1 MGRVRVCLSRGKS
14 LIAGLAILAAG
25 CVDSLLP
32 PRAHDINQ
40 STQNVRESAILLNLV
55 RASRSEPLNFIALSK
70 FTGTGSASFNQ
81 SFLENNLVKHGN
93 ANNVFTGGA
102 ATTSFGGGVGNSFD
116 VGTLENRDFYGGFMS
131 PLDLE
136 SLNLLMN
143 AGLNREIVFHSV
155 LHGVRVAN
163 RRGEP
168 FLYENKPDDDA
179 WTENGHVER
188 NSPKCKALYP
198 IAGDTIRETNFEPI
212 LRTPIWQAP
221 HERDCRYQKF
231 LFFLRLA
238 VRYGITVEAVPLS
251 GKAGGRG
258 RVGAAPKAS
267 SRGGR
272 DGGREKEADGPSAR
286 YVVCF
291 DPAIALENGLPGG
304 QVDAPGACGRR
315 AQAGSD
321 NEFRFLF
328 HESIGGVVPIVR
340 SPYAIFQFYGELL
353 QGRSG
358 RHVMLSEYSLRKDRH
373 REARL
378 LTVERGGLDCFART
392 IYGGTDYCVPN
403 HELQEHQGDFRSS
416 QYAGGAQHQP
426 VGASCFPNLCID
438 SLTPREC
445 HWRHWYGSIFL
456 LLQPL
461 PCADHFFGAKK
472 GVIRMSWH

>member
-1 MGRVRVCLSRGKS
+1 MGRVCVCLSRGKS

-25 CVDSLLP
+25 CVDSMLP

-70 FTGTGSASFNQ
+70 FTGTGSANINQ
-81 SFLENNLVKHGN
+81 SFLDNNLIKFGAPTN
-93 ANNVFTGGA
+93 AFINGA

-168 FLYENKPDDDA
+168 FLFENKPDDDS
-179 WTENGHVER
+179 WSEGGHVER

-198 IAGDTIRETNFEPI
+198 IATDTLRESNFEPI
-212 LRTPIWQAP
+212 LKTPIWQAP
-221 HERDCRYQKF
+221 HESDCRYQKF

-238 VRYGITVEAVPLS
+238 VRYGITVEAVPVA
-251 GKAGGRG
+251 GKAAGRG
-258 RVGAAPKAS
+258 KIGAAPKAS

-272 DGGREKEADGPSAR
+272 DGGRDRDWEGDGPSAR

-291 DPAIALENGLPGG
+291 DPAIARENGLPGG
-304 QVDAPGACGRR
+304 QIDAPGACGRR
-315 AQAGSD
+315 STEARGD

-353 QGRSG
+353 QARSAT
-358 RHVMLSEYSLRKDRH
+358 HITLSEYSLRKDRR
-373 REARL
+373 REPRL
-378 LTVERGGLDCFART
+378 LTIEQGGLDCFART

-403 HELQEHQGDFRSS
+403 HQSKNTKEIFVLLNTLVALSTNRS
-416 QYAGGAQHQP
+416 ALP
-426 VGASCFPNLCID
+426 VSPTFV
-438 SLTPREC
+438 LTP
-445 HWRHWYGSIFL
+445 
-456 LLQPL
+456 
-461 PCADHFFGAKK
+461 
-472 GVIRMSWH
+472 

>member
-1 MGRVRVCLSRGKS
+1 MCSVRVCLRRVKA
-14 LIAGLAILAAG
+14 LIAGIAILAAG
-25 CVDSLLP
+25 CVDAMLP

-70 FTGTGSASFNQ
+70 FTGTGSVNFNQ
-81 SFLENNLVKHGN
+81 SFLDNNLRKFGTPT
-93 ANNVFTGGA
+93 NVFIGGA
-102 ATTSFGGGVGNSFD
+102 TSTAVGGGQGNSFD

-168 FLYENKPDDDA
+168 FLFENKPDDDS
-179 WTENGHVER
+179 WTEGDHVER

-198 IAGDTIRETNFEPI
+198 GSGRAGEANFEPI
-212 LRTPIWQAP
+212 LRTPIWQSP

-258 RVGAAPKAS
+258 RIGAAPKAS
-267 SRGGR
+267 SPRGGR
-272 DGGREKEADGPSAR
+272 DKDADGPSAR

-291 DPAIALENGLPGG
+291 DPAIARENGLPGG
-304 QVDAPGACGRR
+304 QIDAPGACGRS
-315 AQAGSD
+315 QKDLAGLGGE

-340 SPYAIFQFYGELL
+340 SPYAVFQFYGDLL
-353 QGRSG
+353 QSHAA
-358 RHVMLSEYSLRKDRH
+358 HVRLSDHSLRKDRQ

-378 LTVERGGLDCFART
+378 LTIERGGLDCFART

-403 HELQEHQGDFRSS
+403 HQSKNTKEIFVLLNTLVALSTNRSALPIS
-416 QYAGGAQHQP
+416 P
-426 VGASCFPNLCID
+426 TFV
-438 SLTPREC
+438 LTP
-445 HWRHWYGSIFL
+445 
-456 LLQPL
+456 
-461 PCADHFFGAKK
+461 
-472 GVIRMSWH
+472 

>member
-1 MGRVRVCLSRGKS
+1 VKA
-14 LIAGLAILAAG
+14 LIAGFAVLAAG
-25 CVDSLLP
+25 CVDAMLS
-32 PRAHDINQ
+32 PRAHDLNQ

-70 FTGTGSASFNQ
+70 FTGTGSANFNQ
-81 SFLENNLVKHGN
+81 TILDNNLLKFGVP
-93 ANNVFTGGA
+93 NNVLIGGTASTGV
-102 ATTSFGGGVGNSFD
+102 GGGQGNSFD

-155 LHGVRVAN
+155 LQGVRVAN

-168 FLYENKPDDDA
+168 FLFENKPDDDS
-179 WTENGHVER
+179 WTEGDHVER

-198 IAGDTIRETNFEPI
+198 AGPSPAGEANFEPI
-212 LRTPIWQAP
+212 LKTPIWQSP

-238 VRYGITVEAVPLS
+238 VRYGITVEAVPLA
-251 GKAGGRG
+251 GKAAGRG
-258 RVGAAPKAS
+258 KIGAAPKAS

-272 DGGREKEADGPSAR
+272 DGGRDREGDGPSAR

-291 DPAIALENGLPGG
+291 DPAIARENGLPGG
-304 QVDAPGACGRR
+304 QIDAPGACGRR
-315 AQAGSD
+315 STETRSD

-340 SPYAIFQFYGELL
+340 SPYAVFQFYGELL
-353 QGRSG
+353 QSQSAS
-358 RHVMLSEYSLRKDRH
+358 HVKLSDHSLRKDRQ

-378 LTVERGGLDCFART
+378 LTIERGGLDCFART
-392 IYGGTDYCVPN
+392 IYGGSDYCVPN
-403 HELQEHQGDFRSS
+403 HQSKNTKEIFVLLNTLVALSTNRSALPIS
-416 QYAGGAQHQP
+416 P
-426 VGASCFPNLCID
+426 TFV
-438 SLTPREC
+438 LTP
-445 HWRHWYGSIFL
+445 
-456 LLQPL
+456 
-461 PCADHFFGAKK
+461 
-472 GVIRMSWH
+472 

>member
-1 MGRVRVCLSRGKS
+1 MVRVLQGRVVGRVCVCFPWGKS
-14 LIAGLAILAAG
+14 LIAGLAILVAG
-25 CVDSLLP
+25 CVDAMLP

-70 FTGTGSASFNQ
+70 FTGTGSANFNQ
-81 SFLENNLVKHGN
+81 SFLDNSLRKFGN
-93 ANNVFTGGA
+93 PGSVLIGGA
-102 ATTSFGGGVGNSFD
+102 SSTAVGGGLGNSFD

-143 AGLNREIVFHSV
+143 AGLNREIIFHSV

-198 IAGDTIRETNFEPI
+198 VATDTLRETNFEPI
-212 LRTPIWQAP
+212 LKTPIWQAP
-221 HERDCRYQKF
+221 RERDCRYQKF

-251 GKAGGRG
+251 GKSASR
-258 RVGAAPKAS
+258 RKIGAAPKAS
-267 SRGGR
+267 SRGGK
-272 DGGREKEADGPSAR
+272 DGGRDKDGDGPSAR

-304 QVDAPGACGRR
+304 QIDAPGACGRR
-315 AQAGSD
+315 STDGGSD

-340 SPYAIFQFYGELL
+340 SPYAIFRFYGELL
-353 QGRSG
+353 QTYSG
-358 RHVMLSEYSLRKDRH
+358 RHVTLSEYSLRKDRR
-373 REARL
+373 REPRL
-378 LTVERGGLDCFART
+378 LTIERGGLDCFART

-403 HELQEHQGDFRSS
+403 HESKNTKEIFVLLNTLVALSTNRSALPIS
-416 QYAGGAQHQP
+416 P
-426 VGASCFPNLCID
+426 TFV
-438 SLTPREC
+438 LTP
-445 HWRHWYGSIFL
+445 
-456 LLQPL
+456 
-461 PCADHFFGAKK
+461 
-472 GVIRMSWH
+472 